1 MDAHQH
7 DLFLGLP
14 ARGPA
19 PARPEP
25 SLEAQA
31 REVLV
36 VGVDDWAIA
45 DAAAHLSA
53 AGRKVHRCSE
63 SAEAP
68 FPCNALVPGRGCPL
82 DRRAID
88 VVLDVHSS
96 ARPGLR
102 LSEMGA
108 VCGLRSG
115 LPLVVAGISDGSVLA
130 PWAHEIPVGG
140 EIVPN
145 CDEAVRRSQRA
156 KGGRN

>member
-1 MDAHQH
+1 M
-7 DLFLGLP
+7 
-14 ARGPA
+14 
-19 PARPEP
+19 
-25 SLEAQA
+25 
-31 REVLV
+31 LV

-45 DAAAHLSA
+45 DATDHLTG

-68 FPCNALVPGRGCPL
+68 FPCNALVPGHGCPL
-82 DRRAID
+82 DRRTID

-108 VCGLRSG
+108 VCGLRDG

-140 EIVPN
+140 EIVAN
-145 CDEAVRRSQRA
+145 CDEAVRSHSQRA
-156 KGGRN
+156 AGGRD